1 MEDRMGKV
9 KATRKN
15 EKGQHVEKFSIPS
28 SFKISF
34 SSPRP
39 VSPPPHPPRIFLH
52 LPKRD
57 TRRGRKIYMYD
68 SQWPAN
74 VRPSSS
80 AKYSYCLL
88 RPGWTYAPNRL
99 TTKRWYKRLDTV
111 QQGCMGNPGL
121 CVEKGIKECEGT
133 PSCSAISWWK
143 GAMGRK
149 AGDAGSIFLVKGI
162 TMANIDT
169 TSRRHKHAMTM
180 VKNS

>member
-1 MEDRMGKV
+1 MGGGAAFLEVAHRTSASKSV
-9 KATRKN
+9 AAGCKPGVCMPASCGCTPATKMP
-15 EKGQHVEKFSIPS
+15 FPS
-28 SFKISF
+28 A
-34 SSPRP
+34 
-39 VSPPPHPPRIFLH
+39 PH
-52 LPKRD
+52 
-57 TRRGRKIYMYD
+57 MYD
-68 SQWPAN
+68 SQWPAK
-74 VRPSSS
+74 VPSSTS
-80 AKYSYCLL
+80 GNPMVTRPAESGEVPYCLL